1 MPADVLPA
9 STPPGSAP
17 SKSTPPP
24 IAPDLQVAHVLF
36 MDMIGY
42 SRLQIDLQRSLIGEL
57 QAIVCATQEYTRANA
72 QSALICRPTGDGMA
86 LVFLN
91 DMLAPLRCAIEIATA
106 LRDLPRIKIR
116 MGVHS
121 GPLYIVQDING
132 SRDVHGDG
140 IIMAQRVMDC
150 GDDGHILLSG
160 ELAAMIGKVKPWSLY
175 LTDVGECGIKHGQ
188 TIPLFS
194 LTSRTPG
201 KEFGNPRAPR
211 KVMTHRTSTPPLVHL
226 TAARSVEPE
235 NGQRA
240 LIYFTLFLMLFGTV
254 GAAGWVTSSGFRTLC
269 RAAFAFP
276 AAASPAIK
284 ATGQDTENTAANVL
298 TRDTQS
304 DIAVTPQREAP
315 SQPPPKSVP
324 KSQPRNTR
332 DKGSKGIHIAAH
344 PLPPPQTTLPLPTAA
359 PTGDEE
365 NVWHSFKTIAHVPKD
380 GHGERILHV
389 TYKFKDQVREADSE
403 PLGEEGQLQLACEF
417 QGATLT
423 VRIEY
428 GSGAVYQQDFVTA
441 PDSIELEA
449 KP

>member
-1 MPADVLPA
+1 MPADSLPA
-9 STPPGSAP
+9 STPQEAAP
-17 SKSTPPP
+17 STSTPQ
-24 IAPDLQVAHVLF
+24 ILASDLQVAHVLF

-91 DMLAPLRCAIEIATA
+91 DMLAPLRCAIEIATI
-106 LRDLPRIKIR
+106 LRARPRIKIR

-121 GPLYIVQDING
+121 GPVYIVHDING

-194 LTSRTPG
+194 LASREVG

-211 KVMTHRTSTPPLVHL
+211 KVMTHRTSAPPLVHL
-226 TAARSVEPE
+226 TPARPVEPE
-235 NGQRA
+235 TGQRA
-240 LIYFTLFLMLFGTV
+240 LIYLTLFLMLFGTA
-254 GAAGWVTSSGFRTLC
+254 GAAGWAVSPGFRTLC
-269 RAAFAFP
+269 RTAFALP
-276 AAASPAIK
+276 AASPAVK
-284 ATGQDTENTAANVL
+284 AAGQDAENTGVRDL
-298 TRDTQS
+298 TLGAQS
-304 DIAVTPQREAP
+304 DVAITPGAEGP
-315 SQPPPKSVP
+315 SRPQDSKSAPKSL
-324 KSQPRNTR
+324 PRRTS
-332 DKGSKGIHIAAH
+332 DKGNKGKHIPAQA
-344 PLPPPQTTLPLPTAA
+344 LPAPDPMLPLQPATV
-359 PTGDEE
+359 TGDEE

-389 TYKFKDQVREADSE
+389 TYKFKDQVKEFESEA
-403 PLGEEGQLQLACEF
+403 LGEEGQLELACEF

-428 GSGAVYQQDFVTA
+428 GSGAVYQQDFATA